1 MPDGYAT
8 ISIVLEVKNQ
18 EELTNVINKLGQ
30 IQGVY
35 QVKRA
40 SGRSRGINA
49 LDTSL
54 RAGENAGD
62 LARYPRF
69 RALWRG
75 SGCLSGKH
83 PQGVR
88 RIRRA
93 AKPPTATQ

>member
-1 MPDGYAT
+1 MP
-8 ISIVLEVKNQ
+8 NQ
-18 EELTNVINKLGQ
+18 PDLDPTVVIPLPQ
-30 IQGVY
+30 RTLAAIE
-35 QVKRA
+35 
-40 SGRSRGINA
+40 
-49 LDTSL
+49 
-54 RAGENAGD
+54 AGENAGD